1 MKKNSQLIIV
11 RDLKVNDLNLVL
23 YQGKAASL
31 QIILSPDL
39 PLTLFIKSL
48 NRKDEGFNFH

>member
-39 PLTLFIKSL
+39 PLTLFIKPL